1 LKKHSPAA
9 CRGKLHCGFGI
20 GISPCVSLL
29 LVLMR
34 HAMDGLKHF
43 EQRLPVFQQAVHQL
57 KQFNRDEARLKEVG
71 YSANESNYP

>member
-1 LKKHSPAA
+1 LRLARASCIADLVLAFP
-9 CRGKLHCGFGI
+9 R
-20 GISPCVSLL
+20 VSLL

-34 HAMDGLKHF
+34 HAMDGLKYF